1 MWGKVRTFAGAF
13 EILYLYYTMI
23 KKQLYSAPEAQL
35 LVVQAEGFVCASGN
49 FDIGGFIDDDQPI
62 DFGVIDNINL
72 NNSLLF

>member
-1 MWGKVRTFAGAF
+1 
-13 EILYLYYTMI
+13 MI